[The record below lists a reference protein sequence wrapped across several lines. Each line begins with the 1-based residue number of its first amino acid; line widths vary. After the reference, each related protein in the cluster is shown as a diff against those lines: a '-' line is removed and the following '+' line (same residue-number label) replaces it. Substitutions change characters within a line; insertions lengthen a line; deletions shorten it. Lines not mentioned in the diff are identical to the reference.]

1 MSSVKAQ
8 LEDLVFQVLNPT
20 GYKDI
25 DSQIKSTKKQRKKII
40 NKVIKPVA
48 HELAKYNIQPEI
60 YGRAKS
66 YASIYGKMMKRD
78 KNFNEI
84 YDLYAIRV
92 LVNKI
97 EDCYLALGIIHSI
110 YNPVQNRFKDFIA
123 TPKSNGYQSVHT
135 TVVGSNGQK
144 IEIQIRT
151 KEMEETAEIGIAAHC
166 KYKDNKQ
173 SDIEKNVKWLRE
185 LLEILQN

>member
-1 MSSVKAQ
+1 
-8 LEDLVFQVLNPT
+8 
-20 GYKDI
+20 
-25 DSQIKSTKKQRKKII
+25 
-40 NKVIKPVA
+40 
-48 HELAKYNIQPEI
+48 
-60 YGRAKS
+60 
-66 YASIYGKMMKRD
+66 MKRD
-78 KNFNEI
+78 KNFSEI

-135 TVVGSNGQK
+135 TVVGASGQK

-151 KEMEETAEIGIAAHC
+151 KEMEETAEIGIAAHW
-166 KYKDNKQ
+166 KYKGNKQ
-173 SDIEKNVKWLRE
+173 SDIDKNVKWLRE
-185 LLEILQN
+185 LLEILQK